1 MAIRHVACLAA
12 AGLMLTGCVVADLD
26 SSNFRHLP
34 YAHTIQK
41 PGQLGH
47 TDVAQRTRDLYSCG
61 LDKNIAP
68 DDFSRGSMLPGET
81 LEEHKK
87 RISKL
92 ESCMESKGYILQ
104 DFDKC
109 GPLKAPTGKCN

>member
-1 MAIRHVACLAA
+1 MIFRTGMVAALA
-12 AGLMLTGCVVADLD
+12 LTLTGCVVADLD
-26 SSNFRHLP
+26 SSNFRHPP

-47 TDVAQRTRDLYSCG
+47 TDVAQRTKDLYSCG

-68 DDFSRGSMLPGET
+68 DDFSRNQLRPGET
-81 LEEHKK
+81 SEEHTK
-87 RISKL
+87 RIGKL
-92 ESCMESKGYILQ
+92 ESCMQSKGYILQ